1 VARTS
6 FQSFDEYAAA
16 QPRSVAVVLRRVR
29 AIIRK
34 AVPGAV
40 EVISYQMP
48 AYKVAGRVFLY
59 LGAWK
64 EHYSLYPASDA
75 MVAFLGALAPYRTSK
90 GTLRFAF
97 SEPVPT
103 RLIAG
108 AAAFRAREVAALAK
122 VRRLEKKKGR

>member
-1 VARTS
+1 VA
-6 FQSFDEYAAA
+6 A
-16 QPRSVAVVLRRVR
+16 VLRRVR

-48 AYKVAGRVFLY
+48 AYKVEDRVFLY

-97 SEPVPT
+97 SEPVPA

-122 VRRLEKKKGR
+122 VRRLGKKKGR